1 MTATINPKT
10 GLKETVHDYYKL
22 PIVHQKG
29 LGSLRFDGQLS
40 AVHTVPY
47 RENITLD
54 FYSRL
59 KRSDELIVT
68 IHGANDLTK
77 NT

>member
-10 GLKETVHDYYKL
+10 GLKETVHDYYRL

-29 LGSLRFDGQLS
+29 LGRLRLDGQLS

-47 RENITLD
+47 REKITLD
-54 FYSRL
+54 FYSRF

-68 IHGANDLTK
+68 FHGANDLP
-77 NT
+77 